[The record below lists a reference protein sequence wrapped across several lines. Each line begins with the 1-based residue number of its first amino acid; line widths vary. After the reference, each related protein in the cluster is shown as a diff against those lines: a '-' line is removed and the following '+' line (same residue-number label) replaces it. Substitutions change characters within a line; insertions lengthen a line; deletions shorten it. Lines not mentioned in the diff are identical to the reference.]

1 MFKRVKYSFY
11 ERRKPTM
18 IKRYGPIKVITRE
31 EGEAK
36 LYARIYDGGQDV
48 TAYFDGV
55 LGRYNKRDGLVIT
68 GKNEVDRFYRD
79 TRPAI
84 RKVIGAAVA

>member
-1 MFKRVKYSFY
+1 MTI
-11 ERRKPTM
+11 P
-18 IKRYGPIKVITRE
+18 YGEVQVITKEDGNNR
-31 EGEAK
+31 
-36 LYARIYDGGQDV
+36 LCARIYDGGKDV
-48 TAYFDGV
+48 TEFFDGV

-84 RKVIGAAVA
+84 RKVIGVAVA

>member
-1 MFKRVKYSFY
+1 MTSFY
-11 ERRKPTM
+11 GKVQ
-18 IKRYGPIKVITRE
+18 VITQE
-31 EGEAK
+31 DGNNK
-36 LYARIYDGGQDV
+36 LCARIYDGGQDV

>member
-1 MFKRVKYSFY
+1 MTSFY
-11 ERRKPTM
+11 GKVQ
-18 IKRYGPIKVITRE
+18 VITQE
-31 EGEAK
+31 DGNNK

-55 LGRYNKRDGLVIT
+55 LGRYNKRDGIVIT

>member
-1 MFKRVKYSFY
+1 MTSFY
-11 ERRKPTM
+11 GKVQ
-18 IKRYGPIKVITRE
+18 VITQE
-31 EGEAK
+31 DGNNK